1 LLLILFSVY
10 HFQNV
15 VCCCFRSCK
24 HG

>member
-15 VCCCFRSCK
+15 VCCCFRFCK